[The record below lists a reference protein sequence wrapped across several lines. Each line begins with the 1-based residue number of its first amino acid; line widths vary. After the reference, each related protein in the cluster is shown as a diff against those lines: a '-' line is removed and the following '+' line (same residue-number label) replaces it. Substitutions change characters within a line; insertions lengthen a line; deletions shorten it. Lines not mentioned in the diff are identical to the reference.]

1 MKWPAEAEDRDLLYF
16 LAQSFRSQLLR
27 DLPFEKDAVTSRHRE
42 LAHTG
47 KALLK
52 DLSVISL
59 EIAQMVVAEDENG
72 KTLPSWF
79 LVEVVR
85 DLPRLVDRK
94 DGAQSKV

>member
-1 MKWPAEAEDRDLLYF
+1 
-16 LAQSFRSQLLR
+16 
-27 DLPFEKDAVTSRHRE
+27 
-42 LAHTG
+42 
-47 KALLK
+47 
-52 DLSVISL
+52 
-59 EIAQMVVAEDENG
+59 MVVAEDENG